1 MASKPKGKTSKSL
14 FGDDDLLDSL
24 FDDNKPAVRGRS
36 SRGGSVN
43 RSSATDNIFS
53 MLAEE
58 VKRDDGDAED
68 SDVSAAD
75 PNDILKNM
83 KDIDDM
89 DADLFA
95 SKKKPSSAPA
105 QTKPF
110 GNNGPKKDSVALESN
125 VKPEGAGK
133 KPNSAPSS
141 TTRNYKKFTFSDL
154 DDPFADPLDDLL
166 PDETKTESK
175 ATVRPTKPEK
185 SVLSP
190 SASPILKSKTTDV
203 AKKQSDLTFEDDKD
217 DLMDALGFDSDKNK
231 KKDNVLWSNRN
242 EPPQR
247 ARTRLDEILESLTS
261 PRLLERPPTG
271 ERKDQPQ
278 SQEKTF
284 NVKDPLLEDDL
295 TFGSYQPTLG
305 STPEGRQ
312 SRRQS
317 VRFSTEDVSA
327 STPEKKPK
335 PITPT
340 STRSRNS
347 ADWLGLKTNDDY
359 VEDDAKEKKTSI
371 ESPKAPSSPLLER
384 KSSLTGGHAK
394 VTADISAPTDNIAKQ
409 MKPEVSKSQKKEE
422 EEDDWLAGALS
433 RKKTQS
439 VSNSEAKSF
448 KQGESG
454 GLGEDVDL
462 ESFVSKQVTSQA
474 PRSRDDTF
482 ASLGETGN
490 TFLGKPSPAAHS
502 TPVRDERTKQDT
514 ILTYPSTPPQS
525 PPIVTE
531 YTPTAKH
538 HLPPTLTPSSP
549 TAFCAKVTFSADI
562 LQQQLL
568 QQQMMQ
574 SQLLDLGAVVDTG
587 ALQRLK
593 DKKQQPEDHQVLQAC
608 IIQLEG
614 QVKALQLER
623 DQTLMLLESVQQRHK
638 QDMELMEN
646 AHKARVKLLEESAA
660 QRETRARQECEDL
673 MERLSI
679 VTRSAE
685 QERSELQAQYQRKL
699 AQAQQ
704 ERDREVERLRD
715 LQRKSIFEMK
725 KDHED
730 QVQRLKR
737 SLTGVIEQME
747 QFSSRL
753 GELSSRVESTHEH
766 TAHGLEQGARHRDE
780 QLRIMQ
786 DRLAQQQKA
795 MVEERTYLKEV
806 ISRMDNQLNEQQRQL
821 EKERWKMTA
830 EQAKAESSQRSL
842 EEERRSFSMQINIE
856 REELE
861 RAKSALLEEQK
872 SVMQLCAE
880 ERRKLA
886 AEWARFH
893 TQEKQRHERAEREV
907 NSLLEKREGSIIS
920 LAQEQ
925 ADLKFRTA
933 ELKQKE
939 MAVVQERETLERL
952 REEVDRDKERI
963 SSTAVRL
970 KTRAQEVEAFS
981 KLAAEKYEE
990 GERALQDAKHVEA
1003 EHEARLRNIHSQ
1015 TERLRQQEQRIL
1027 QERMRL
1033 NNLQKETERLR
1044 QDPPITSLPQIVPP
1058 FLPDSGSVMPNPE
1071 LTSTLNVSP
1080 PTLFNS
1086 QSMAL
1091 QASLALWKY
1100 TAEKQADSVQSLH
1113 RHPHTGLRDA
1123 SHSPSGMEKDVSEP
1137 DPSRQRNGVVGVLYG
1152 EFTDTLNDGVRY
1164 SVSLTESA
1172 LTIQRISAS
1181 PGRTKLVFN
1190 LTDCVGSRAYRGPDS
1205 ADVGAY
1211 FTAYF
1216 YPFKRRWMSAG
1227 VARQRVEQGF
1237 RVALVQDPLANLRE
1251 AERWAHAIRDASAL
1265 QAPRKDGVAN
1275 TEVRRP
1281 CRVMILVNPHS
1292 GRGQALELFTGHVQE
1307 HQNHARE
1314 LVRKA
1319 DLSRWDA
1326 LVIMSGDG
1334 LLFEVINGLM
1344 EREDWQEAIQTPL
1357 GILPGGSGNALAA
1370 SVHHY
1375 SQSAPAWN
1383 EELLLSCGFMLCK
1396 GLVGSLDL
1404 VSIQLASRQ
1413 RLFSFLSLAW
1423 GFVADVDIESEKY
1436 RHVGA
1441 IRFLMGTLVRL
1452 ASLKVYQGRLA
1463 YLPFKEVPKP
1473 SKGNVKTNQ
1482 LPSTPQ
1488 HPSLCSSL
1496 PCRLIPNTS
1505 PNQNSRHNCNS
1516 TNSNHNTIS
1525 NSSNNAIT
1533 TKRPE
1538 TQSDGKTRA
1547 LVDSLLPGLDQP
1559 VPDSWTVVKEQD
1571 FVLVL
1576 AIYQSHLAEDLWTVP
1591 GALADDGIIHL
1602 FYVTAGISRPA
1613 LLRLF
1618 LAMEKGAHLAC
1629 GCPHLVYEKVKA
1641 LRLEPIS
1648 PQGMIT
1654 VDGEMVEY
1662 GPVQAQIHPGLARL
1676 IYG

>member
-1 MASKPKGKTSKSL
+1 MCTTMMVLTTIALILRQSFFNKSFFNKIKPQKETIEEEVPYMKSNGF

-24 FDDNKPAVRGRS
+24 FDDNKHPVRGRS

-110 GNNGPKKDSVALESN
+110 GNGGPKKDSAALESN
-125 VKPEGAGK
+125 VKPEGA
-133 KPNSAPSS
+133 
-141 TTRNYKKFTFSDL
+141 DL
-154 DDPFADPLDDLL
+154 DDPLDDLL
-166 PDETKTESK
+166 PDETKAESK
-175 ATVRPTKPEK
+175 ASVQPAKPEK
-185 SVLSP
+185 SP

-231 KKDNVLWSNRN
+231 KKDNALWSNRS

-271 ERKDQPQ
+271 EKKDQPQ
-278 SQEKTF
+278 SQEKTP

-295 TFGSYQPTLG
+295 TFGSYQPTLE

-317 VRFSTEDVSA
+317 VRFSTEDVSV

-359 VEDDAKEKKTSI
+359 VEDDAKEKQTSI
-371 ESPKAPSSPLLER
+371 ESPKAPSSSLLER
-384 KSSLTGGHAK
+384 KSSPAGGHAK
-394 VTADISAPTDNIAKQ
+394 TAADISAPTENIAKQ

-439 VSNSEAKSF
+439 VSNSEAKSS
-448 KQGESG
+448 KQEDSG

-462 ESFVSKQVTSQA
+462 ELFVSKQVTSQT
-474 PRSRDDTF
+474 PRSRDDTLT
-482 ASLGETGN
+482 SLRETGN

-502 TPVRDERTKQDT
+502 TPVRDERPKQDT

-531 YTPTAKH
+531 YPPTAKH
-538 HLPPTLTPSSP
+538 YLPPTLTFSSP
-549 TAFCAKVTFSADI
+549 TTLCAKVDFGQPLSPSYPSDCPPQVTCPLPVAAASITHPQPHHFPSNNESRVHGGHKHVSDETLQPQTLSNLMSTVLSGSVGSVSQQNQMQNAPESVQQQVTFSADS
-562 LQQQLL
+562 LQQLLL

-574 SQLLDLGAVVDTG
+574 SQLQGPVGVVDTG
-587 ALQRLK
+587 ALQRFK
-593 DKKQQPEDHQVLQAC
+593 DKKQQPGDHQALQAC

-614 QVKALQLER
+614 QVKTLQLER
-623 DQTLMLLESVQQRHK
+623 DQTQMLLESVQQRHK

-646 AHKARVKLLEESAA
+646 THKARVKLLEESAA
-660 QRETRARQECEDL
+660 QRETRARQEFEDL
-673 MERLSI
+673 MERLST

-715 LQRKSIFEMK
+715 LQRKSILEMK

-737 SLTGVIEQME
+737 LKEEEIDAVTSATSQTRSLAGVIEQME
-747 QFSSRL
+747 QFSTRL

-806 ISRMDNQLNEQQRQL
+806 ISRMDTQLNEQQRQL

-830 EQAKAESSQRSL
+830 EQAKAESTQRSL

-886 AEWARFH
+886 AEWAHFH

-925 ADLKFRTA
+925 ADLKLRTA

-939 MAVVQERETLERL
+939 MAVAQERDTLEGL

-990 GERALQDAKHVEA
+990 GERALQEAKHVEA

-1058 FLPDSGSVMPNPE
+1058 VLPDSGSVMPNPE
-1071 LTSTLNVSP
+1071 LASTLNVPP
-1080 PTLFNS
+1080 PTLFFNS

-1100 TAEKQADSVQSLH
+1100 TAEKDREYLQEEQIFLD
-1113 RHPHTGLRDA
+1113 
-1123 SHSPSGMEKDVSEP
+1123 
-1137 DPSRQRNGVVGVLYG
+1137 
-1152 EFTDTLNDGVRY
+1152 
-1164 SVSLTESA
+1164 
-1172 LTIQRISAS
+1172 
-1181 PGRTKLVFN
+1181 N
-1190 LTDCVGSRAYRGPDS
+1190 LKKKSYR
-1205 ADVGAY
+1205 
-1211 FTAYF
+1211 
-1216 YPFKRRWMSAG
+1216 
-1227 VARQRVEQGF
+1227 
-1237 RVALVQDPLANLRE
+1237 
-1251 AERWAHAIRDASAL
+1251 
-1265 QAPRKDGVAN
+1265 
-1275 TEVRRP
+1275 
-1281 CRVMILVNPHS
+1281 
-1292 GRGQALELFTGHVQE
+1292 
-1307 HQNHARE
+1307 
-1314 LVRKA
+1314 
-1319 DLSRWDA
+1319 
-1326 LVIMSGDG
+1326 
-1334 LLFEVINGLM
+1334 
-1344 EREDWQEAIQTPL
+1344 
-1357 GILPGGSGNALAA
+1357 
-1370 SVHHY
+1370 
-1375 SQSAPAWN
+1375 
-1383 EELLLSCGFMLCK
+1383 
-1396 GLVGSLDL
+1396 
-1404 VSIQLASRQ
+1404 
-1413 RLFSFLSLAW
+1413 
-1423 GFVADVDIESEKY
+1423 
-1436 RHVGA
+1436 
-1441 IRFLMGTLVRL
+1441 
-1452 ASLKVYQGRLA
+1452 
-1463 YLPFKEVPKP
+1463 
-1473 SKGNVKTNQ
+1473 
-1482 LPSTPQ
+1482 
-1488 HPSLCSSL
+1488 
-1496 PCRLIPNTS
+1496 
-1505 PNQNSRHNCNS
+1505 
-1516 TNSNHNTIS
+1516 
-1525 NSSNNAIT
+1525 
-1533 TKRPE
+1533 
-1538 TQSDGKTRA
+1538 
-1547 LVDSLLPGLDQP
+1547 
-1559 VPDSWTVVKEQD
+1559 
-1571 FVLVL
+1571 
-1576 AIYQSHLAEDLWTVP
+1576 
-1591 GALADDGIIHL
+1591 
-1602 FYVTAGISRPA
+1602 
-1613 LLRLF
+1613 
-1618 LAMEKGAHLAC
+1618 
-1629 GCPHLVYEKVKA
+1629 
-1641 LRLEPIS
+1641 
-1648 PQGMIT
+1648 
-1654 VDGEMVEY
+1654 
-1662 GPVQAQIHPGLARL
+1662 
-1676 IYG
+1676 